1 MLRESLIYFF
11 AELREIRAQEASGG
25 RGGGQVSVAATPK
38 TDSVRTKAA
47 AHAAAAA
54 AVSVGDAIAIC
65 DSFAA
70 CGKKNCGAFFFARR
84 AKKFGESGLLQRQF
98 SKFRLFW
105 MSQRR
110 FL

>member
-1 MLRESLIYFF
+1 MNCKQADGGVLRSTGSLPVVNWRIVETWLPP
-11 AELREIRAQEASGG
+11 ELRKIRAQEASGG

-65 DSFAA
+65 DSLV
-70 CGKKNCGAFFFARR
+70 CR
-84 AKKFGESGLLQRQF
+84 LRQKEF
-98 SKFRLFW
+98 
-105 MSQRR
+105 
-110 FL
+110 